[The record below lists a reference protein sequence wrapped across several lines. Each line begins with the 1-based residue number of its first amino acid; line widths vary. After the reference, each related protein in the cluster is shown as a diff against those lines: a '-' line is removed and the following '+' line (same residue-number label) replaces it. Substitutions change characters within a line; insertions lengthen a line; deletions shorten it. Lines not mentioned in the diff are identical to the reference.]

1 MLRSLIEAWRRD
13 VVDALKDLEELQVD
27 QGLGRSLYGRN
38 GYSKV
43 QT

>member
-1 MLRSLIEAWRRD
+1 MLRSLIEASGRD
-13 VVDALKDLEELQVD
+13 VVDAPKDLEGLQVD
-27 QGLGRSLYGRN
+27 QGVGRSLYGRN